1 MKKDDFCWKVSPS
14 RFYHLSLLKGDEVS
28 TDDEGPPEV
37 LGVEKMLVARDSA
50 PSDYLQLFAFLKY
63 SEYLQLFTFL
73 K

>member
-1 MKKDDFCWKVSPS
+1 M
-14 RFYHLSLLKGDEVS
+14 S

-63 SEYLQLFTFL
+63 SEYLQLFTFS